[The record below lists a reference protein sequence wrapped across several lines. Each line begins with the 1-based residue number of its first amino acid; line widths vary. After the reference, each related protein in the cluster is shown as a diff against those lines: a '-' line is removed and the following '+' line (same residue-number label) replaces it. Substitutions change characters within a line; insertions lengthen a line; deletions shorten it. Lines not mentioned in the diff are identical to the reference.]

1 MRRERQH
8 AAFFLLNK
16 NVPFQLLGIRL
27 KTLLRRIVRN
37 RNMAESR
44 LDFTH
49 YDGARKTVS
58 SRCLFVTTLAAKR
71 YYSADSQPFGSILF
85 QTKTGCFGV

>member
-58 SRCLFVTTLAAKR
+58 RLMSFCYNLGGKALLFRRFAAVWQHIV
-71 YYSADSQPFGSILF
+71 SN
-85 QTKTGCFGV
+85 